1 MSTLSCEI
9 TLKFR
14 AAISLG
20 AGEGLAVALCR
31 FEAAVAA
38 LPVRFKV
45 AAPDVGPLL
54 MTAFVGAAL
63 LSRLGAG
70 AGARM
75 DATADGLINMPKPCS
90 QSK

>member
-1 MSTLSCEI
+1 MSREI

-31 FEAAVAA
+31 LEAAVAA

-45 AAPDVGPLL
+45 AAPDVGPLP
-54 MTAFVGAAL
+54 MAAAFVGATL

>member
-1 MSTLSCEI
+1 MSREI

-31 FEAAVAA
+31 LEAAVAA
-38 LPVRFKV
+38 LPVRFKA

-54 MTAFVGAAL
+54 MAAFVGAAL

-70 AGARM
+70 AGAKI

>member
-1 MSTLSCEI
+1 MGALSIRGFTLR
-9 TLKFR
+9 FR

-20 AGEGLAVALCR
+20 AGEGLEVALCR

-38 LPVRFKV
+38 LPVRFKE
-45 AAPDVGPLL
+45 AAPVVGPLL
-54 MTAFVGAAL
+54 MAAPLAGATL
-63 LSRLGAG
+63 VSRLG

-75 DATADGLINMPKPCS
+75 DATAGVLMNMPKPCS